1 MNRTIIQ
8 TLTAVALL
16 AVFASSSNS
25 DIKEAQ
31 LETTRY
37 CKCVHTWKTFANP
50 ELVQDTLRMKG
61 MSNVAGH
68 PDYLDIYESECLKYI
83 GN

>member
-1 MNRTIIQ
+1 MTKTIIQ
-8 TLTAVALL
+8 TLSAVAFL
-16 AVFASSSNS
+16 AVFVASSNS

-31 LETTRY
+31 LETASY
-37 CKCVHTWKTFANP
+37 CKSVHTWKTYANP

-68 PDYLDIYESECLKYI
+68 PDYLNIYESECLKYV